1 MLSLGTAPPPRL
13 GDRFVR
19 VADPA
24 TLWTVRK
31 IVQLPHVPPHVQLV
45 GQGLSRRT
53 ILVSEVVLRDR
64 RLYRPAK
71 PAAVEEV
78 ESARPQPRRGLGA
91 RA

>member
-1 MLSLGTAPPPRL
+1 MLSLGAPPPPRL

-45 GQGLSRRT
+45 GQGPSRRT

-64 RLYRPAK
+64 RLYRLAK
-71 PAAVEEV
+71 PLGTEADSEAIATAA
-78 ESARPQPRRGLGA
+78 PRRGL